1 MYTLS
6 IIPYLEKCG
15 NYTNIVVI
23 NSIPEGPLRMFVRRV
38 QLPRLSPFHT
48 NHTNNTNNNQSYGSS
63 RTRACALALVLPLAA
78 ENRFVNV
85 NDIPYLFQFLTTNG
99 YKIDSNITNMMNRS
113 DVRLSNETILCF
125 IHFISHV

>member
-23 NSIPEGPLRMFVRRV
+23 NSIPEGPLRLFVRRI
-38 QLPRLSPFHT
+38 QLPRLSPFQT
-48 NHTNNTNNNQSYGSS
+48 NHTNNNRSYD
-63 RTRACALALVLPLAA
+63 RMTCALAIVLPSAT
-78 ENRFVNV
+78 ENRLVNV
-85 NDIPYLFQFLTTNG
+85 NDIPDLFQFLTTNG
-99 YKIDSNITNMMNRS
+99 YKINTKITNMMNRS

-125 IHFISHV
+125 IQFISHM

>member
-23 NSIPEGPLRMFVRRV
+23 NSMPEGPLRLFVRRV
-38 QLPRLSPFHT
+38 QLPRLSPFQT
-48 NHTNNTNNNQSYGSS
+48 NHINNTRSYGNG
-63 RTRACALALVLPLAA
+63 TNKCALALVLPSAV
-78 ENRFVNV
+78 ENRLVNV

-99 YKIDSNITNMMNRS
+99 YDINSKITNMMNRS

-125 IHFISHV
+125 IQFISTL

>member
-23 NSIPEGPLRMFVRRV
+23 NSIPEGPLRMFVRRI

-48 NHTNNTNNNQSYGSS
+48 NQNYNRSYDS
-63 RTRACALALVLPLAA
+63 RTKTCALAIVLPLTL
-78 ENRFVNV
+78 ENRLVNV
-85 NDIPYLFQFLTTNG
+85 NDIPYLFQFLTANG

-125 IHFISHV
+125 IQFISHM

>member
-23 NSIPEGPLRMFVRRV
+23 NSIPEGPLRMFVRRI
-38 QLPRLSPFHT
+38 QLPRLSPFQTTSHQS
-48 NHTNNTNNNQSYGSS
+48 NNQSYGS
-63 RTRACALALVLPLAA
+63 RTRICALAIVLPLAA
-78 ENRFVNV
+78 ENRLVNV

-113 DVRLSNETILCF
+113 DIRLSNETILCF
-125 IHFISHV
+125 IQFILRV

>member
-23 NSIPEGPLRMFVRRV
+23 NSIPEGPLRLFVRRI
-38 QLPRLSPFHT
+38 QLPRLSPFQT
-48 NHTNNTNNNQSYGSS
+48 NHTNHNNNRSYNS
-63 RTRACALALVLPLAA
+63 RTKTCALAIVLPSVA
-78 ENRFVNV
+78 ENRLVNV
-85 NDIPYLFQFLTTNG
+85 NDIPDLFQFLTTNG
-99 YKIDSNITNMMNRS
+99 YKINSQITNMMNRS

-125 IHFISHV
+125 ISRM

>member
-23 NSIPEGPLRMFVRRV
+23 NSIPEGPLRMFVRRI
-38 QLPRLSPFHT
+38 QLPRLSPFQN
-48 NHTNNTNNNQSYGSS
+48 NHINNNQSYGS
-63 RTRACALALVLPLAA
+63 RTKKCTLAIVLPSAS
-78 ENRFVNV
+78 ENRLVNV
-85 NDIPYLFQFLTTNG
+85 NDIPDLFQFLTSNG
-99 YKIDSNITNMMNRS
+99 YKIDSKITNMMNRS

-125 IHFISHV
+125 IKFI

>member
-23 NSIPEGPLRMFVRRV
+23 NSIPEGPLRLYVRRI

-48 NHTNNTNNNQSYGSS
+48 NHNNNNRNYGSS
-63 RTRACALALVLPLAA
+63 AKTCALAIVLPLAL
-78 ENRFVNV
+78 ENRLVNV
-85 NDIPYLFQFLTTNG
+85 NDIPDLFHFLTANG

-125 IHFISHV
+125 IQFISHM

>member
-23 NSIPEGPLRMFVRRV
+23 NSIPEGPLRRFVRRI
-38 QLPRLSPFHT
+38 QLPRLSPFQT
-48 NHTNNTNNNQSYGSS
+48 NHINKNQSYGNG
-63 RTRACALALVLPLAA
+63 TKTCALALVLPSVS
-78 ENRFVNV
+78 ENRLVNV

-99 YKIDSNITNMMNRS
+99 YKIDSKITNMMNRS
-113 DVRLSNETILCF
+113 DIRLSNETILCF
-125 IHFISHV
+125 VRFISHL